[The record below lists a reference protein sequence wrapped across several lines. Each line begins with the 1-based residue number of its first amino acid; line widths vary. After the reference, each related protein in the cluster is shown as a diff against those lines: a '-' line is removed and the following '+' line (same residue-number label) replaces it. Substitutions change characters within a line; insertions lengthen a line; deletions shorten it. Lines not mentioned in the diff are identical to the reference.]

1 MSDKDLIKRLYKNY
15 IRRYFKKILLAL
27 FFSILIAGSTAA
39 IAWLLDPAI
48 KKIFV
53 EKKITIFECINQ
65 ILVHKK
71 PWDSFNE
78 TDQKTFSPFI
88 INRWLSMDEEFIEVV
103 NYFQKYAIGTLEP
116 REVYKW
122 YSDFLQKGKRF
133 NKYIKGKK
141 DKKYDP
147 ELINMMCEYFQCSKA
162 EVKENL
168 SLISKEEV
176 NQILEK
182 YGFDPKKI
190 KSICKR
196 NF

>member
-1 MSDKDLIKRLYKNY
+1 M
-15 IRRYFKKILLAL
+15 
-27 FFSILIAGSTAA
+27 
-39 IAWLLDPAI
+39 
-48 KKIFV
+48 
-53 EKKITIFECINQ
+53 TIFEWINQ
-65 ILVHKK
+65 ILTHKK

-88 INRWLSMDEEFIEVV
+88 INRWLSMDGEFIEVV

-122 YSDFLQKGKRF
+122 YSNFLPKGKRY
-133 NKYIKGKK
+133 NKYIKSKNK
-141 DKKYDP
+141 KKYNP
-147 ELINMMCEYFQCSKA
+147 ELIDVLANWFECSKA

>member
-1 MSDKDLIKRLYKNY
+1 M
-15 IRRYFKKILLAL
+15 
-27 FFSILIAGSTAA
+27 
-39 IAWLLDPAI
+39 
-48 KKIFV
+48 
-53 EKKITIFECINQ
+53 TIIDWINQ
-65 ILVHKK
+65 VLVHKND
-71 PWDSFNE
+71 WDSFSE
-78 TDQKTFSPFI
+78 SDQKTFNTFI
-88 INRWLSMDEEFIEVV
+88 INRWLSMDPEFVEVV
-103 NYFQKYAIGTLEP
+103 NYFQKYSIGTLES

-122 YSDFLQKGKRF
+122 YADFLPKGKRF

-147 ELINMMCEYFQCSKA
+147 ELITTVCEYFQCSKLEA
-162 EVKENL
+162 KENL
-168 SLISKEEV
+168 SFMSKDEV

>member
-1 MSDKDLIKRLYKNY
+1 M
-15 IRRYFKKILLAL
+15 
-27 FFSILIAGSTAA
+27 
-39 IAWLLDPAI
+39 
-48 KKIFV
+48 
-53 EKKITIFECINQ
+53 TIFDWINQ
-65 ILVHKK
+65 MLVTKK
-71 PWDSFNE
+71 HWDEFTE
-78 TDQKTFSPFI
+78 DEQKKFSPFI
-88 INRWLSMDEEFIEVV
+88 INRWLSMDKEFIEFV
-103 NYFQKYAIGTLEP
+103 NVFQKYAIGTLEP

-122 YSDFLQKGKRF
+122 YCDILPKGKRF

-147 ELINMMCEYFQCSKA
+147 ELIKMMCEYFQCSKTEA
-162 EVKENL
+162 KENL

-182 YGFDPKKI
+182 YGVDPKKI